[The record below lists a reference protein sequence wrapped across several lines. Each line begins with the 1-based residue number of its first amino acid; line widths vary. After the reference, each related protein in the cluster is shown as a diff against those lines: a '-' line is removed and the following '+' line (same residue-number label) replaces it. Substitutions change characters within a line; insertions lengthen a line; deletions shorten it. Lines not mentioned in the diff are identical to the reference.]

1 MAEYVVSMKLK
12 GDEKTLDYI
21 VKELCRLS
29 EYEEV
34 TAFYISEIGRYKER
48 EREIYNR
55 EI

>member
-1 MAEYVVSMKLK
+1 MKLK

-34 TAFYISEIGRYKER
+34 TAFYISEVGRHKER
-48 EREIYNR
+48 ERETYNK